1 MKISG
6 IFNEPKIEIFSYKIK
21 LENIRK
27 NIFIKLDLE
36 VFEHFFLIVKDP
48 DKKIR
53 ALLTYKTRVKEYI
66 ISSGKEDTS
75 NGTVFGGLSGGIWEF
90 TVIKPYDI
98 KGEFAFEIETDVKTQ
113 KTGYDLELLKTD
125 FEKNILMRKNGT
137 EGTSMYTAVTPTED
151 RVLKQFLIL

>member
-21 LENIRK
+21 LENIRE
-27 NIFIKLDLE
+27 NIFIKLDSE

-53 ALLTYKTRVKEYI
+53 ALLTYKTRIKEYI
-66 ISSGKEDTS
+66 ISAGKEDTS
-75 NGTVFGGLSGGIWEF
+75 NGTVCGEFPGGIWEF

-98 KGEFAFEIETDVKTQ
+98 KGEFAFELETDVKTE
-113 KTGYDLELLKTD
+113 KTGYNLELLKSD
-125 FEKNILMRKNGT
+125 FDKKY
-137 EGTSMYTAVTPTED
+137 SSDFY
-151 RVLKQFLIL
+151 